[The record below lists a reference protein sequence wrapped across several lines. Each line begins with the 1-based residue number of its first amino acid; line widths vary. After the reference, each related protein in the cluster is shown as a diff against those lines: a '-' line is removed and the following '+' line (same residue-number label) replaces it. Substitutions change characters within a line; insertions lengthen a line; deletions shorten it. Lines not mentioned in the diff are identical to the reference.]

1 MRIFGFP
8 KGPLRIM
15 SARQGEQKNR
25 LDIERRRALV
35 RTYYF
40 KHELTYVAI
49 VERLQA
55 RGIVTTRT
63 TVARDIAVLRNEFA
77 AVTRDFDPLVEIA
90 ARAERL
96 RTITA
101 RAMRSAHV
109 TKDDGA
115 RARLLK
121 VAVTSINSEVELLQS
136 CGLLPRDLGTLRV
149 VPQQAERIP
158 SGLELQKIYE
168 GIVVRAEELVSP
180 AELAWAYGDDV
191 ATANAAANEAP

>member
-1 MRIFGFP
+1 
-8 KGPLRIM
+8 M

-25 LDIERRRALV
+25 IEIQRRRALV

-40 KHELTYVAI
+40 KRELTYVAI

-55 RGIVTTRT
+55 QGIVTTRT
-63 TVARDIAVLRNEFA
+63 TVARDVAILRNEFA
-77 AVTRDFDPLVEIA
+77 TATRDFDPLVEIA

-101 RAMRSAHV
+101 RAMRSAHS
-109 TKDDGA
+109 TKGDGD

-121 VAVTSINSEVELLQS
+121 VAVTSINSEIELLQS

-149 VPQQAERIP
+149 VPQQVERIP
-158 SGLELQKIYE
+158 SGLELQRMYDS
-168 GIVVRAEELVSP
+168 VTVTDAELVSP
-180 AELAWAYGDDV
+180 AELAWGYGDAV
-191 ATANAAANEAP
+191 QSEAAAKDAS